1 MSSLLTP
8 DEIKLLKREVEHD
21 QKEIFPR
28 QGDSM
33 NQELVERLRE
43 LAKEVEQ
50 TEGEL
55 LLVSTE
61 ERAIVEAA
69 KAMAVGGTVPYKV
82 LGAMLYYVA
91 DMAEE

>member
-1 MSSLLTP
+1 
-8 DEIKLLKREVEHD
+8 
-21 QKEIFPR
+21 
-28 QGDSM
+28 M

-50 TEGEL
+50 TEGDL

-61 ERAIVEAA
+61 ERAIAEAA
-69 KAMAVGGTVPYKV
+69 KAMADGGRVPYKV
-82 LGAMLYYVA
+82 IGAMLYYLA